1 MITVVIWQFSSDT
14 TISMVMLP
22 KLESKLQKLEEKL
35 TNLNVQIDSVSKMY
49 QFVRISIMI
58 WQYFFFQLQDRHQ
71 ADIWQLVEQK
81 VTVLQVMTKC
91 FHSDITR
98 LPRLHQI

>member
-1 MITVVIWQFSSDT
+1 MITVVIWQFSSET

-49 QFVRISIMI
+49 QFVRVPI
-58 WQYFFFQLQDRHQ
+58 
-71 ADIWQLVEQK
+71 
-81 VTVLQVMTKC
+81 C
-91 FHSDITR
+91 
-98 LPRLHQI
+98 

>member
-1 MITVVIWQFSSDT
+1 
-14 TISMVMLP
+14 MVMLP

-58 WQYFFFQLQDRHQ
+58 TKFFFQLQDRHQ

-81 VTVLQVMTKC
+81 VTVLRVMTKC
-91 FHSDITR
+91 CHSDITR